1 MIKDI
6 DKLIEKVKGYPNYRM
21 VIADVSGYSV
31 SYVDKMLS
39 GERKLTMDFAKHLV
53 NISKLMDKQK
63 DKLEKE
69 VKEALS
75 QDA

>member
-6 DKLIEKVKGYPNYRM
+6 DKLIEKVKEYPNYRM
-21 VIADVSGYSV
+21 VLADLSGFSI
-31 SYVDKMLS
+31 SYVEKMMR

-53 NISKLMDKQK
+53 SISKLMDKQK